1 MTKNGDQKIK
11 DKEIRGHRY
20 RVQRIKIQRLEDN
33 EQRLENNEQ
42 RLEDNEQR
50 LEDNEQP
57 LGKIRRQR
65 ILITW
70 RMQIKEDTM
79 EQKLLKKINE
89 I

>member
-1 MTKNGDQKIK
+1 MTKNKDQKK
-11 DKEIRGHRY
+11 K
-20 RVQRIKIQRLEDN
+20 DN

-42 RLEDNEQR
+42 KLEDNK
-50 LEDNEQP
+50 QP

-70 RMQIKEDTM
+70 RMQIKEGKM